1 MMRVLIVIPAYN
13 EAQNLERVVDSLIAC
28 CPQFDYVIVND
39 GSADGTKELCEKKH
53 YHVINL
59 PVNLGLTGAVRTGMK
74 YAYQKKYDMA
84 IQFDADGQHLPQYI
98 ASMVQHMKES
108 RSDILIASRYV
119 GGKMPPR
126 MRTIGAILISSA
138 IRVTTGVRITDPT
151 SGMRLYSRRIIS
163 RFVTDASLSPEPDT
177 LAYLI
182 RNGAKV
188 SEMKVHMEDRAA
200 GQSYLTPVN
209 ASRYMIHEL
218 MGILVFQ
225 WFRGNRKVA
234 E

>member
-1 MMRVLIVIPAYN
+1 
-13 EAQNLERVVDSLIAC
+13 
-28 CPQFDYVIVND
+28 
-39 GSADGTKELCEKKH
+39 
-53 YHVINL
+53 
-59 PVNLGLTGAVRTGMK
+59 
-74 YAYQKKYDMA
+74 
-84 IQFDADGQHLPQYI
+84 
-98 ASMVQHMKES
+98 MKES

-138 IRVTTGVRITDPT
+138 ICVTTGVRITDPT

-163 RFVTDASLSPEPDT
+163 RFVTDTSLSPEPDT

-200 GQSYLTPVN
+200 G
-209 ASRYMIHEL
+209 
-218 MGILVFQ
+218 
-225 WFRGNRKVA
+225 
-234 E
+234 